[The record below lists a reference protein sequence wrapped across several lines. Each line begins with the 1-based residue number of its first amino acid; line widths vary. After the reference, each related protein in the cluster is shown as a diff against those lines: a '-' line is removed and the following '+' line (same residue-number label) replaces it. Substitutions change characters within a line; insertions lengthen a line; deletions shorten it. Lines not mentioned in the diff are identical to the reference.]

1 MEWRLDHGAEVVTI
15 EPGDALVVKLDL
27 LRIVDQIAKK
37 GAGSSCPA
45 SRGPTPRARPILQLT
60 NEGRASAEGT
70 SFGRKPKLAKN
81 QAVQSISGEL

>member
-15 EPGDALVVKLDL
+15 EPGDVLVVKLDL

-37 GAGSSCPA
+37 GAGFKSFGEPWA
-45 SRGPTPRARPILQLT
+45 EPRARPILQRT

-70 SFGRKPKLAKN
+70 SFGRKP
-81 QAVQSISGEL
+81 S